1 MQVVFYACVA
11 HEELIEFAAVVVDA
25 RGMWEV
31 ESFASLVAS
40 SRPHGGGAA
49 SVEGVTSEM
58 LAGAREWLSFGLFFS
73 PFDAVDKPRL
83 ARWRTVSR
91 DF

>member
-1 MQVVFYACVA
+1 MQAVFYACVA

-40 SRPHGGGAA
+40 SRPHGGGSA

-58 LAGAREWLSFGLFFS
+58 LAGAREWLLFGLFF
-73 PFDAVDKPRL
+73 F
-83 ARWRTVSR
+83 
-91 DF
+91 FF

>member
-1 MQVVFYACVA
+1 MQAVFYACVA
-11 HEELIEFAAVVVDA
+11 HDELIEFAAVVVDV

-40 SRPHGGGAA
+40 SRSHAGSSG

-58 LAGAREWLSFGLFFS
+58 LAGAREWSLLSLFF
-73 PFDAVDKPRL
+73 FV
-83 ARWRTVSR
+83 
-91 DF
+91 